1 MLPVAANS
9 SKEQTFQVT
18 PRPSKPFSPTAKGRW
33 RKKGPLLQE
42 NKEQGVGVGVGG
54 VVGAAGPLSARLRWW
69 RVARPR
75 PAAHFQNRVS
85 ERPPGAA
92 WVRERR
98 EPGPRALSGGAGE
111 GRARGAA
118 QAQCAP
124 RLSNMAEA
132 PLLPLQP
139 PKGKC

>member
-1 MLPVAANS
+1 MLPVAASS
-9 SKEQTFQVT
+9 SKEQTFQVP
-18 PRPSKPFSPTAKGRW
+18 PRPSMLFSPTAKGRW
-33 RKKGPLLQE
+33 RKEGSLLQE
-42 NKEQGVGVGVGG
+42 NKEQGGVGG
-54 VVGAAGPLSARLRWW
+54 VEAAAGPLSAQPRWR

-75 PAAHFQNRVS
+75 PAAHFPSRVS
-85 ERPPGAA
+85 QRPSAAA
-92 WVRERR
+92 WARERR
-98 EPGPRALSGGAGE
+98 EPGRRAFSGGAGE

-139 PKGKC
+139 LKEKC